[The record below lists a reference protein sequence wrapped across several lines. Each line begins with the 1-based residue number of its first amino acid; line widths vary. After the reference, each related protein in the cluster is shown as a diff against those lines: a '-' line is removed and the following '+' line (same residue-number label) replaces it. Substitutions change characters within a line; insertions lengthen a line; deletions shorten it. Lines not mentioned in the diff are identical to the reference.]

1 MRVLTGRRKL
11 LRYWVA
17 HFDGEVFTALD
28 KSILLQYM
36 DAETLIEHT
45 ERQLRRLRMERE
57 AVLTDTVKGS
67 NPNYPYEE
75 VTFRI
80 EGLGNFNYTDKQILD
95 LEHSLDQ
102 RRLEAAKLRI
112 ETEEWVNT
120 LPPRLQLIVQIKFLG
135 HGTWEEVAR
144 KIGHGSTSEGL
155 RKEYERYMSI
165 KSEKCEEK

>member
-1 MRVLTGRRKL
+1 MDKGTLQQYIDAENVIKQTEQQIRKL
-11 LRYWVA
+11 R
-17 HFDGEVFTALD
+17 E
-28 KSILLQYM
+28 Q
-36 DAETLIEHT
+36 
-45 ERQLRRLRMERE
+45 RE
-57 AVLTDTVKGS
+57 AVLTDIVKGS

-80 EGLGNFNYTDKQILD
+80 EGLGNFDYTDKQLRE
-95 LEHSLDQ
+95 LEQKLDQ
-102 RRLEAAKLRI
+102 RRLDAAKLRI

-155 RKEYERYMSI
+155 RKEYKRYMSL
-165 KSEKCEEK
+165 KSEKEE